1 MQRELRNKTAKRM
14 EGAVES
20 FRRELA
26 SVRTGR
32 ASVGLLEGITVEY
45 YGAPTPLKQVAALSV
60 PESRLIVI
68 QPWEP
73 RLIADIERAIMKSDL
88 GLTPTND
95 GKVIRVPVPPLTE
108 ERRKEL
114 VRLVRKKAEE
124 ARVAVRNIRRDVN
137 ETLKRMEK
145 QEHISQDETK
155 RALEEVQKLTDEYI
169 KKIDEILQRKEKE
182 IMEV

>member
-1 MQRELRNKTAKRM
+1 M

>member
-1 MQRELRNKTAKRM
+1 
-14 EGAVES
+14 VES

>member
-1 MQRELRNKTAKRM
+1 M
-14 EGAVES
+14 ES